1 MTDVKVVAPANMGER
16 LDWDAQS
23 KKYNVNVDDLENR
36 LHALENKKLSDVIP
50 EHIDLGAGTVQGT
63 NYTIDYGAFIEVNLR
78 LEMPLVVPSS
88 PPQQDWW
95 SDSWTQGGKLFQAI
109 SVGTN
114 YGGSTL
120 YHKETVIAVTAA
132 ELGMDKIIAVN
143 GIAGDLDGLRTEAPW
158 LVQDQLGTSAVRL
171 GVHTLAKLDQDKVVM
186 FYQIKGTK
194 A

>member
-1 MTDVKVVAPANMGER
+1 MGER

-23 KKYNVNVDDLENR
+23 KKYNVNVGDLEKR
-36 LHALENKKLSDVIP
+36 LHALENKKLNDVIP

-63 NYTIDYGAFIEVNLR
+63 SYTIDYGAFIEVNLR
-78 LEMPLVVPSS
+78 LEMPLVVPES

-95 SDSWTQGGKLFQAI
+95 SDSWKQGGKLFQAI

-114 YGGSTL
+114 YGSDTL
-120 YHKETVIAVTAA
+120 YHKETVIAVTAS
-132 ELGMDKIIAVN
+132 ELGMDKIIAVS
-143 GIAGDLDGLRTEAPW
+143 GIAGDLGGLRTETPW
-158 LVQDQLGTSAVRL
+158 LVQDHLGTSAVRL
-171 GVHTLAKLDQDKVVM
+171 GAHTLAELKQDKVVL